1 MNGVKVALGNIEMT
15 VEAARQCAKD
25 KDTIKISPRAYP
37 WQNRGPSVGQ
47 VILSTNLRYCPW
59 RFVRIDFHTLW
70 KFSVAPIMIR
80 VPLVKHNEPPNAE
93 NHHL

>member
-37 WQNRGPSVGQ
+37 WQNRVPSMGQ
-47 VILSTNLRYCPW
+47 GDTIDESPVLSMALRQDRPLYTLEILSGADNDPCSTSE
-59 RFVRIDFHTLW
+59 TQ
-70 KFSVAPIMIR
+70 
-80 VPLVKHNEPPNAE
+80 
-93 NHHL
+93 